1 MLDHESGQE
10 QGGPEPRDRLRFLSW
25 LAGAVLIASVVA
37 GSWGYLRDR
46 RFEAVTRHDNAL
58 IIATERLLSS
68 LKDVETGQRG
78 FIITGRDAYLAPY
91 RSGLSAVAADL
102 GAVRILDRA
111 AAQSLSDL
119 VEQRSQEAAQGI
131 DAYRTGGPAAG
142 AERIQSDL
150 GKALM
155 DQVRVEVASLQRDA
169 EERIAFARGKRTVDD
184 TLRAASALGILIS
197 FVALGLV
204 AVQRRREHR
213 ASQALLG
220 GVLENAPIGLG
231 FLDGSLRIR
240 HVNGALAQMSE
251 RALSAT
257 PGVSIWEVIP
267 QLRSTLEPKL
277 AQVVQGG
284 RSLANVEVEATSNLR
299 HDQTRQFQASFYPI
313 GRRDGG
319 TGDGI
324 GMVIADVTAR
334 KRAERSTKEAEER
347 FRTLVQASA
356 AIIWT
361 ADATGAF
368 FNAQP
373 NWCRFTGQTLED
385 AMGWGRLAC
394 VHPDDVDDT
403 RAAWRQGME
412 TRHPIALEH
421 RIRRHD
427 GAWRHMALSAAPVIE
442 EDGTM
447 REWVAS
453 HTDITERKEAELA
466 LSAAKEA
473 AESANRAKSSFLAN
487 MSHELRTPL
496 SAVIG
501 YSEMMEEEVED
512 LGETGLLTDLGKIKS
527 NARHLLSLINDV
539 LDLSKIEANRM
550 DTFAED
556 VEVTTLVE
564 EAAGTVGSLV
574 AKKGN
579 QLVVEVSPD
588 AGAMHTDVVKL
599 RQCLFNLLS
608 NASKFTE
615 DGQVTLHVHR
625 EGGRGDAILVFRVS
639 DTGIGMTEEQLGRL
653 FERFAQADETT
664 TRKFGG
670 TGLGLAITKAFS
682 RLLGGDVSVEST
694 YGQGTTFTLRL
705 PATMPEQQVYADGS
719 AVPGQEDKADR
730 QTVLVID
737 DDPGQRDL
745 MVRFLERQNF
755 NVRTASNGPSGLE
768 IARAVKPRAIT
779 LDVMMPHVDGWAV
792 LTALKADPDL
802 AKIPVVMVTFNHDT
816 GLGATLGAADHV
828 DKPVRWDR
836 LKSVMERFRDAE
848 GDVLVVDD
856 DASVRERL
864 RVTLERQGWSVVEA
878 VNGQDALVKVMHGPP
893 RAILLDLNMPVMD
906 GFAFLH
912 DLREKPGCADIPV
925 IVFSARD
932 ISAADR
938 RRLQDAD
945 RILSKTTNLKDVTTE
960 LRDLVELSDG
970 PATAPIVRVLSNDG
984 EGKQRD
990 H

>member
-1 MLDHESGQE
+1 MSEIVDER
-10 QGGPEPRDRLRFLSW
+10 GGDEVGLWDRLRWLWW
-25 LAGAVLIASVVA
+25 LAAAVLVASLAVIT
-37 GSWGYLRDR
+37 WGYLRDR
-46 RFEAVTRHDNAL
+46 QLDAATRHDNAL
-58 IIATERLLSS
+58 VIATERLLSS

-78 FIITGRDAYLAPY
+78 FIITGKDEYLAPY
-91 RSGLSAVAADL
+91 RSGLAAVTPDLDTVMALGGPEAQPLADL
-102 GAVRILDRA
+102 VKDRI
-111 AAQSLSDL
+111 S
-119 VEQRSQEAAQGI
+119 EATRGI
-131 DAYRTGGPAAG
+131 EAYRTAGAAAG
-142 AERIQSDL
+142 VDHIQSDV
-150 GKALM
+150 GKTLM
-155 DQVRVEVASLQRDA
+155 DRVRVQVAGLQKAAD
-169 EERIAFARGKRTVDD
+169 ERIASAQRDRATDDLLRGTSVIG
-184 TLRAASALGILIS
+184 LILSFGVLG
-197 FVALGLV
+197 FVAVG
-204 AVQRRREHR
+204 RRREHR
-213 ASQALLG
+213 VSQALLE

-231 FLDGSLRIR
+231 FLDRSLRIR
-240 HVNGALAQMSE
+240 HINGALAKMSE

-257 PGVSIWEVIP
+257 PGMSIWEVVP
-267 QLRSTLEPKL
+267 QLRDTLEAKL
-277 AQVVQGG
+277 GQVVDGG
-284 RSLANVEVEATSNLR
+284 RSIANVDVEAASNLR
-299 HDQTRQFQASFYPI
+299 QDQTRHFQASFYPLTQA
-313 GRRDGG
+313 GSRGASDGV
-319 TGDGI
+319 

-334 KRAERSTKEAEER
+334 KRAERSTKEGEER

-368 FNAQP
+368 AKSQP
-373 NWCRFTGQTLED
+373 NWNRFTGQTVEE

-394 VHPDDVDDT
+394 VHPDDVEET
-403 RAAWRQGME
+403 RAAWGTAVATLQ
-412 TRHPIALEH
+412 PIALEH

-427 GAWRHMALSAAPVIE
+427 GDWRYMALSAAPVIE
-442 EDGTM
+442 ENGTI

-453 HTDITERKEAELA
+453 HTDVTDRREAELM

-556 VEVTTLVE
+556 VEVATLVE
-564 EAAGTVGSLV
+564 EAAGTVGALV
-574 AKKGN
+574 AQKSN
-579 QLVVEVSPD
+579 HLVVDVAAD

-615 DGQVTLHVHR
+615 NGRVTLQVHR
-625 EGGRGDAILVFRVS
+625 EGEMDTTALVFRVS

-653 FERFAQADETT
+653 FQRFAQADETT

-682 RLLGGDVSVEST
+682 RLLGGDISVEST
-694 YGQGTTFTLRL
+694 YGEGTTFTLRL
-705 PATMPEQQVYADGS
+705 PAYMPQQQTYEDGS
-719 AVPGQEDKADR
+719 AVPGREQQEDR

-737 DDPGQRDL
+737 DDPAQLEL
-745 MVRFLERQNF
+745 MVKFLERQNF

-768 IARAVKPRAIT
+768 IARMVKPRAIT

-792 LTALKADPDL
+792 LTALKSDPEL
-802 AKIPVVMVTFNHDT
+802 AKIPVIMVTFNNDN
-816 GLGATLGAADHV
+816 GLSATLGAADHV
-828 DKPVRWDR
+828 DKPVRWDK

-856 DASVRERL
+856 DPSVRERL
-864 RVTLERQGWSVVEA
+864 RTTLERQGWSVVEA
-878 VNGQDALVKVMHGPP
+878 VNGQDALIKVLHGPP

-912 DLREKPGCADIPV
+912 SLREKPGCADIPV

-938 RRLQDAD
+938 RRLHDAD
-945 RILSKTTNLKDVTTE
+945 RIMGKTTSLRDVTAE
-960 LRDLVELSDG
+960 LRVLVPTPEDTPKVAEG
-970 PATAPIVRVLSNDG
+970 PG
-984 EGKQRD
+984 
-990 H
+990 